1 MGYWRWAIGDGR
13 WAMGYGLW
21 VRGERGEVMDMKNSV
36 VEEPRCF
43 FIVGGPSATSR
54 TSAPSLASRT
64 SATSLASATK
74 CS

>member
-1 MGYWRWAIGDGR
+1 
-13 WAMGYGLW
+13 
-21 VRGERGEVMDMKNSV
+21 MDMKNSV
-36 VEEPRCF
+36 VEGPRCF

-54 TSAPSLASRT
+54 TSETSET

>member
-1 MGYWRWAIGDGR
+1 
-13 WAMGYGLW
+13 
-21 VRGERGEVMDMKNSV
+21 MDMKNSV